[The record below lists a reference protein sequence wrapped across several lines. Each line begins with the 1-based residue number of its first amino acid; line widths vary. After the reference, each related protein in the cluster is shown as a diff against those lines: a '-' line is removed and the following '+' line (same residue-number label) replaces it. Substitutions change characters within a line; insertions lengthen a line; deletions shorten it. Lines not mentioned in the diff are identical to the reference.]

1 MADFDIPSLR
11 KLIVDAESDIQ
22 GELPGTDATLRRR
35 NLNVLARV
43 MAGFTHGMYG
53 FIRNFLKQCLPWCKG
68 FLLRQWAEIWAIYQ
82 EPPAS
87 ATGMATFPA
96 ADGKG
101 IDVDQRMQ
109 SDAGVEYAVVVAGVA
124 SGGSVSV
131 QVQAVTAGT
140 AGNLAAGSKLTLMTT
155 VEGVTADG
163 LVAGA
168 GLAGGREEESI
179 DSLWDRFLARVQK
192 PAHGGN
198 ADDYVTWI
206 KEAGVGATKVWVRS
220 GLDGL
225 DTVQVF
231 FVCENNADSII
242 PSPELVAQALAY
254 LKDPSRKPVAAS
266 VGVYAPAPK
275 EFAPTIR
282 VVPNTP
288 AVRNAVLVQLNDL
301 LTRERDLGGKLLLS
315 HIDEEISL
323 ADGET
328 DHTLISPTADVQ
340 CAANEV
346 LVMGTPQWTA

>member
-1 MADFDIPSLR
+1 MADFNIPSLR
-11 KLIVDAESDIQ
+11 KLITDAESDIQ

-43 MAGFTHGMYG
+43 MAGFTHGLYG
-53 FIRNFLKQCLPWCKG
+53 FIRNFLKQCLPWSKG
-68 FLLRQWAEIWAIYQ
+68 FLLRQWAEIWGIYQ
-82 EPPAS
+82 EPPVS
-87 ATGMATFPA
+87 ATGVATFPA

-101 IDVDQRMQ
+101 IDFDQRMQ
-109 SDAGVEYAVVVAGVA
+109 SDAGLEYAVVVAGIA

-131 QVQAVTAGT
+131 QVKAVTAGT
-140 AGNLAAGSKLTLMTT
+140 AGNLAATSKLTLLTT
-155 VEGVTADG
+155 VEGVTAEGLVGSDG
-163 LVAGA
+163 LT
-168 GLAGGREEESI
+168 GGREQESI
-179 DSLWDRFLARVQK
+179 DSLWARFLERVQK

-198 ADDYVTWI
+198 ADDYVTWV
-206 KEAGVGATKVWVRS
+206 KESGVGATKVWVRS

-231 FVCENNADSII
+231 FICENNADSII
-242 PSPELVAQALAY
+242 PSPALVAQALAY
-254 LKDPSRKPVAAS
+254 IQEPSRKPVAAS
-266 VGVYAPAPK
+266 VGVYAPTPK
-275 EFAPTIR
+275 EFTPTIR

-288 AVRNAVLVQLNDL
+288 AVRNAVLLQLNDL
-301 LTRERDLGGKLLLS
+301 INRERDLGGKLLRS

-328 DHTLISPTADVQ
+328 DHTLISPTGDIQ